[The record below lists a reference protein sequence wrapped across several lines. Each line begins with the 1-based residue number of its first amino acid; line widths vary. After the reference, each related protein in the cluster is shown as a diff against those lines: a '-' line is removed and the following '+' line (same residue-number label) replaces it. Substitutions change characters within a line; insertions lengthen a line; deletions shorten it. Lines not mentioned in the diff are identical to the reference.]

1 MRLGHTGCHPGK
13 KVLIILRDGSQMI
26 GKFKDRTKKH
36 VFLMD
41 GRKIFKGDIRVFSF
55 YNPRIANLQTH

>member
-13 KVLIILRDGSQMI
+13 TVLIIKRNGDRVI

-41 GRKIFKGDIRVFSF
+41 GRKIHKNEIRVFSF
-55 YNPRIANLQTH
+55 YNPQIANLRS